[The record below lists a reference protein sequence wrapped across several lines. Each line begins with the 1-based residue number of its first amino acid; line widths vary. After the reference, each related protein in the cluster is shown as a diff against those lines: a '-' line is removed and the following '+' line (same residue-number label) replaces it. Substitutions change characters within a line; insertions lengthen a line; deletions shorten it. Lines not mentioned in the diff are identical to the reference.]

1 VLISAD
7 VERRNLQRSGVK
19 SWQSRHNNQ
28 SQLDAD
34 QRTVSSQAPARQLQ
48 VCVQLPTSAANV
60 TLFAFS
66 AERRAVAP
74 LLLDI
79 WWPPLSTAISY
90 LQGAQQQTCCILRL
104 RSNDWIDGRTDRPGR
119 FIRCGQCKTAAEHW
133 HCFCSTDSEQSRRC
147 CHLPTNFDSRR
158 IFTKFLHEPAHA
170 FSPTKIAPFA
180 GGSWIL
186 SFQALNLPLVQIL
199 PTVGFPFFFR
209 TDSADSRTVYRYL

>member
-1 VLISAD
+1 
-7 VERRNLQRSGVK
+7 
-19 SWQSRHNNQ
+19 
-28 SQLDAD
+28 
-34 QRTVSSQAPARQLQ
+34 
-48 VCVQLPTSAANV
+48 
-60 TLFAFS
+60 
-66 AERRAVAP
+66 VAP

-170 FSPTKIAPFA
+170 SSPTKKIAPFA